1 MNEHPIN
8 PYVTKNLPVFAPD
21 LSVKEAVEKLSVKQK
36 RWGSL
41 DYIFMTVGKK
51 LKGFIS
57 IEELIAAD
65 RSASLEQVMQTEIA
79 SVVLGS
85 DKERAVILAIRQNI
99 YSVPVIDDEGSF
111 VGVVEPHNLLKIL
124 HEENTEDFLTSAGVL
139 LPKER
144 IIDTL
149 KYRTL
154 QLVRLRLPWLIL
166 GLAGGMLATTI
177 VSFFEGTLEKQL
189 TLAFFIPII
198 VYMSDAVG
206 TQTETLFIRS
216 LSMRAVN
223 MPKYLAKEI
232 FVGLNIGA
240 IIGILLFGFS
250 YAWLRSL
257 EIALIVSLAMFA
269 NISIAMVIAT
279 VIPYSLFKLKKDPAL
294 GSGPFATVIQDI
306 VSLLIYFTVAVVIL
320 SLAK

>member
-1 MNEHPIN
+1 MNKHPID
-8 PYVTKNLPVFAPD
+8 PYITRNLPAFSPEATA
-21 LSVKEAVEKLSVKQK
+21 KEAIEQLAQSTKS
-36 RWGSL
+36 WGSL
-41 DYIFMTVGKK
+41 DFIFITVDKR

-57 IEELIAAD
+57 IEELFAAK
-65 RSASLEQVMQTEIA
+65 RESSLKQIMQSEIKN
-79 SVVLGS
+79 VELGS
-85 DKERAVILAIRQNI
+85 DKEKAVILAISQNI
-99 YSVPVIDDEGSF
+99 YSVPVVDNDGHF

-124 HEENTEDFLTSAGVL
+124 HEENTEDFLKSAGVL

-144 IIDTL
+144 VIDTV

-177 VSFFEGTLEKQL
+177 VSFFEGTLQRQL

-216 LSMRAVN
+216 LSLRAVN

-240 IIGILLFGFS
+240 IIGILLFAFS
-250 YAWLRSL
+250 YIWLKSL
-257 EIALIVSLAMFA
+257 EISLIVSLAMFT
-269 NISIAMVIAT
+269 NISVAMVIAT

-294 GSGPFATVIQDI
+294 GSGPFATVVQDI
-306 VSLLIYFTVAVVIL
+306 ISLLVYFIIAVAIL
-320 SLAK
+320 SFA